1 LIRPQGQQLLSID
14 RSETAS
20 RDRVLWVGAEAGAL
34 IAALGEV
41 CEIETA
47 PGLEP
52 ALAVL
57 RGEQLDAVVARVEE
71 GGLDLLRELTTEP
84 RFRNIPV
91 ILIGSP
97 ASEDLCLDGMAAGA
111 ADYLLAPFPPRALAV
126 RVSACLQAAAVRRGT
141 AKRERD
147 LLAEAQMATES
158 LDRSERRFHAF
169 LNNSPVAAWI
179 TDEQGRM
186 VYLSEPYTRMFGIEK
201 EAALG
206 KSVFDLFPAAYARTI
221 YDNIRA
227 VAETGGSLEDIET
240 APRPDGSQGHFLVYK
255 FPLRDDGGRSL
266 VGAVAADITE
276 MKLADEALRQSEERF
291 RLATEAVTGM
301 IYDWSLESD
310 RVQRSHGLL
319 GLLGYSPGEVESQV
333 SWWKAQVHPEDAARV
348 QGEIRRAID
357 SGNASFSI
365 EYRVRHRDGR
375 VLHVWDKGLIVRDG
389 QGRALRV
396 VGSTIDI
403 TERRRAQEELE
414 RAHQEAQAA
423 NEAKGR
429 FLATLSHE
437 LRTPLTPVLAVISR
451 LEADPHLAELADDL
465 AMIRRNVEL
474 EARLIDDLLDLT
486 RISRGKLELH
496 RRQTD
501 AHQVLEHALAT
512 AERELVE
519 KGLRF
524 EVQLAAEVHTVS
536 ADAPRLTQVFW
547 NLLSNAVKFTPP
559 GGTVAISSRTDQT
572 RFGARE
578 LVVEVRDTG
587 IGIEPEVL
595 PRIFDAF
602 EQAGR
607 TITRQFGGLG
617 LGLAVSRA
625 IVDLH
630 RGRLTAASGGRGL
643 GSTFT
648 VRLPLGGIQEEMDE
662 TGVWLAR
669 PRPPA
674 ADTEAR
680 PQRPLCILLVEDHAD
695 TAEAMADLLR
705 LSGHQVTVAGSV
717 GEALA
722 AASSGGNGGGF
733 DLVLSDLGL
742 PDGSGQDLMRELA
755 RRHGLKGIAL
765 SGYGMEDDVQRSYDA
780 GFARHLTKPVDR
792 LALESTI
799 RQVVSGA

>member
-1 LIRPQGQQLLSID
+1 MSTD
-14 RSETAS
+14 SSATAG

-34 IAALGEV
+34 TRAIAEV

-52 ALAVL
+52 ALAAL
-57 RGEQLDAVVARVEE
+57 RAHPPDAVVARVEE
-71 GGLDLLRELTTEP
+71 GGLELLRELTGDP
-84 RFRNIPV
+84 QIRDIPV
-91 ILIGSP
+91 ILIASP
-97 ASEDLCLDGMAAGA
+97 ASEDLCLDGMEAGA

-126 RVSACLQAAAVRRGT
+126 RVSACLRDAAARRGT
-141 AKRERD
+141 AARERD

-276 MKLADEALRQSEERF
+276 MKLAEEALRQSEERF

-301 IYDWSLESD
+301 IYDWSVESEC
-310 RVQRSHGLL
+310 VQRSHGLL
-319 GLLGYSPGEVESQV
+319 GLLGYSPGEVESRV
-333 SWWKAQVHPEDAARV
+333 GWWKTQIHQEDVARV
-348 QGEIRRAID
+348 EREIWSAID
-357 SGNASFSI
+357 TGNASFSI

-375 VLHVWDKGLIVRDG
+375 ILHVWDKGLIVRDT
-389 QGRALRV
+389 QGRAVRV

-403 TERRRAQEELE
+403 TDRKQAQRELE

-423 NEAKGR
+423 NEAKDR

-451 LEADPHLAELADDL
+451 LEVDPHLAELADDL
-465 AMIRRNVEL
+465 AMVRRNVEL
-474 EARLIDDLLDLT
+474 EARMIDDLLDLT

-496 RRQTD
+496 RRETD
-501 AHQVLEHALAT
+501 AHQVLAHALAT
-512 AERELVE
+512 SERELLE

-524 EVQLAAEVHTVS
+524 EVRLAAESHTVS

-547 NLLSNAVKFTPP
+547 NLLSNAVKFTLP
-559 GGTVAISSRTDQT
+559 GGTVAVSSRTEPT

-602 EQAGR
+602 EQTGR
-607 TITRQFGGLG
+607 SITRQFGGLG

-630 RGRLTAASGGRGL
+630 GGRLAAASGGRGQ
-643 GSTFT
+643 GSTFA
-648 VRLPLGGIQEEMDE
+648 VRLPLRGIRDEMEE
-662 TGVWLAR
+662 TGVRFAR
-669 PRPPA
+669 PGLA
-674 ADTEAR
+674 AAASKAPE
-680 PQRPLCILLVEDHAD
+680 QPLRILLVEDHAD

-722 AASSGGNGGGF
+722 AAEAAGNGGGF
-733 DLVLSDLGL
+733 DLVVSDLGL
-742 PDGSGQDLMRELA
+742 PDGSGQDLMRELV

-765 SGYGMEDDVQRSYDA
+765 SGYGMEDDVQRSHEA